1 MPFINKE
8 ISVSISKFA
17 GRKTTTSTDN
27 KMHWNISK
35 IFNFAE
41 SQTWVSS
48 EIMWLSIVN
57 YHGSDAVTNDFA
69 KMTFSVIEW

>member
-1 MPFINKE
+1 
-8 ISVSISKFA
+8 
-17 GRKTTTSTDN
+17 
-27 KMHWNISK
+27 MHWNISK

-57 YHGSDAVTNDFA
+57 YHGSDAVTNDLT
-69 KMTFSVIEW
+69 KITFSVIEW

>member
-17 GRKTTTSTDN
+17 WRKTTNATDN

-35 IFNFAE
+35 IFNFTE
-41 SQTWVSS
+41 SRTWVSS

-57 YHGSDAVTNDFA
+57 YHGKYAVTNDFA